1 MNLTIFLSWGY
12 TQSLHPAHFLFALFS
27 TSMSSSRQKFFTAFW
42 FPSAP
47 SSWLAQALPPP
58 LYQWEV
64 SSPFHPSPLLLFLSF
79 FFFFL
84 AVLASSLCQC
94 FSSDFISV
102 PNLSF
107 FFPIFSSLCP
117 LLKHPSFSQEQSCFF
132 SPAYSTSPSQ
142 HIPSQVPCPLK
153 GTLS

>member
-58 LYQWEV
+58 PYQWEV

-79 FFFFL
+79 FFFWQSLLPAFVSAFPL
-84 AVLASSLCQC
+84 ISSQSQT
-94 FSSDFISV
+94 FH
-102 PNLSF
+102 
-107 FFPIFSSLCP
+107 FSSLFFLPFVLSSSTPHFLKSSPVSSHLPTLPP
-117 LLKHPSFSQEQSCFF
+117 LL
-132 SPAYSTSPSQ
+132 STSPLRCL
-142 HIPSQVPCPLK
+142 VP
-153 GTLS
+153 